1 MSKRGSDENVV
12 RSMKLNLI
20 VGMIGAVFFAI
31 IWYFSIKEEGWGAW
45 GFHVVCGFFVLLGIV
60 LMLRYLAWRITY
72 NETEFTVRNIFGISH
87 TYRYSQITARESGVQ
102 VNKLWIG
109 KKKIELE
116 AWSEEALRFYLFA
129 RDQYEKLAGDPE
141 GIPEDWPKND
151 IFRGNIEGGMLIFI
165 IEVIVLCLG
174 VGLGAFL
181 LFNREYLD
189 PEQYPYAIL
198 IALLLVLPSLFLV
211 IGSVI
216 VGRHPERYSRKI
228 VKLFFKEQY
237 VRIYRKEAELQDEYD
252 SESGDEQRNR

>member
-1 MSKRGSDENVV
+1 
-12 RSMKLNLI
+12 
-20 VGMIGAVFFAI
+20 
-31 IWYFSIKEEGWGAW
+31 
-45 GFHVVCGFFVLLGIV
+45 
-60 LMLRYLAWRITY
+60 
-72 NETEFTVRNIFGISH
+72 
-87 TYRYSQITARESGVQ
+87 
-102 VNKLWIG
+102 
-109 KKKIELE
+109 
-116 AWSEEALRFYLFA
+116 
-129 RDQYEKLAGDPE
+129 
-141 GIPEDWPKND
+141 
-151 IFRGNIEGGMLIFI
+151 MLIFI

-211 IGSVI
+211 IGGVI

-237 VRIYRKEAELQDEYD
+237 VRIYRKETELQDEYD

>member
-1 MSKRGSDENVV
+1 MSKSGSDENVV

-45 GFHVVCGFFVLLGIV
+45 GFHVVYGFFVLLGIV
-60 LMLRYLAWRITY
+60 LMLRYLVWRITY

-116 AWSEEALRFYLFA
+116 TWSEEALRFYLFA

-189 PEQYPYAIL
+189 PE
-198 IALLLVLPSLFLV
+198 SLFLV
-211 IGSVI
+211 IGGVI

-237 VRIYRKEAELQDEYD
+237 VRIYRKETELQDEYD